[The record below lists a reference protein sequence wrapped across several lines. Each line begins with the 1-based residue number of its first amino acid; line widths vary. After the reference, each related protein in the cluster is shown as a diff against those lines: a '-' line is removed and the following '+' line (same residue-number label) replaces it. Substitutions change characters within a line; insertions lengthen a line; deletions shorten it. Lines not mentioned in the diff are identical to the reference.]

1 MAQAVHPG
9 AGRYPCALYRWFGDG
24 RLNASFNCLDRH
36 VASGLGE
43 RTAIVFE
50 ADDGAVTPISY
61 RALLARVCQLA
72 NAMKACGIQRG
83 DRVVIYLPM
92 SVEAIVA
99 MQACNRIGAIHS
111 VVFGG
116 FSAKSLNERIV
127 DIGARLLITADEQV
141 RGGKTLPLK
150 RIADEALAMGG
161 CDGVRRVFVYRRTG
175 ARIDW
180 DAARDAWLHEAAGAS
195 PNTASPTGWTRSIR
209 CSCSTPPAPPASPGR
224 AARHGRL
231 SAVGR
236 ADLALDLRPE
246 ARRRILVHRRHRLDH
261 RPHLRRLRPAALRH
275 DQLVYEGLPTH
286 PDPGRFWRMI
296 DRHRVSIFYTA
307 PTAIRALIK
316 GAHEHP
322 HAHPRHYGLD
332 TLRVLGTA
340 GEPINPTVWRW
351 YHEKSARAAARSS
364 TPGGRPRPAAR

>member
-1 MAQAVHPG
+1 MDAY
-9 AGRYPCALYRWFGDG
+9 RALVDEAERDNQGFWARLARETLAWRKPFTQVLDDTHAPFYRWFGDG

-83 DRVVIYLPM
+83 DRVAIYLPM

-161 CDGVRRVFVYRRTG
+161 CDGVRACSCTAAPAPGSTGTRRATPG
-175 ARIDW
+175 CTKPPAP
-180 DAARDAWLHEAAGAS
+180 S
-195 PNTASPTGWTRSIR
+195 PNTASPNGWTRSIR
-209 CSCSTPPAPPASPGR
+209 CSCSTPPAPPASPR
-224 AARHGRL
+224 AC
-231 SAVGR
+231 
-236 ADLALDLRPE
+236 
-246 ARRRILVHRRHRLDH
+246 
-261 RPHLRRLRPAALRH
+261 
-275 DQLVYEGLPTH
+275 
-286 PDPGRFWRMI
+286 
-296 DRHRVSIFYTA
+296 
-307 PTAIRALIK
+307 
-316 GAHEHP
+316 
-322 HAHPRHYGLD
+322 
-332 TLRVLGTA
+332 
-340 GEPINPTVWRW
+340 
-351 YHEKSARAAARSS
+351 S
-364 TPGGRPRPAAR
+364 TPRPAICCGPRRPCAGPST

>member
-1 MAQAVHPG
+1 MDAYRALVDEAERDN
-9 AGRYPCALYRWFGDG
+9 AGFWARLARETLAWRKPFTQVLDDTHAPFYRWFGDG

-180 DAARDAWLHEAAGAS
+180 DAARDAWLHEAAGAQPEHCEPDWVDAEHPLFVLYTS
-195 PNTASPTGWTRSIR
+195 GSTGKPRA
-209 CSCSTPPAPPASPGR
+209 CSTP
-224 AARHGRL
+224 
-231 SAVGR
+231 
-236 ADLALDLRPE
+236 
-246 ARRRILVHRRHRLDH
+246 
-261 RPHLRRLRPAALRH
+261 RPAICC
-275 DQLVYEGLPTH
+275 G
-286 PDPGRFWRMI
+286 
-296 DRHRVSIFYTA
+296 
-307 PTAIRALIK
+307 
-316 GAHEHP
+316 
-322 HAHPRHYGLD
+322 PR
-332 TLRVLGTA
+332 RPCA
-340 GEPINPTVWRW
+340 GP
-351 YHEKSARAAARSS
+351 S
-364 TPGGRPRPAAR
+364 T

>member
-1 MAQAVHPG
+1 MKHATARDSGPDAAPASPAGAAQELIAPAPRVAAAANI
-9 AGRYPCALYRWFGDG
+9 AGMDAYRALVDEAERDNAGFWARLARETLAWRKPFTQVLDDSHAPFYRWFGDG

-83 DRVVIYLPM
+83 DRVAIYLPM

-175 ARIDW
+175 AGIDW
-180 DAARDAWLHEAAGAS
+180 DAARDAWLHESRRRPARTLRARMGGRGAS
-195 PNTASPTGWTRSIR
+195 AVRALHLR
-209 CSCSTPPAPPASPGR
+209 LHRQAQGR

-246 ARRRILVHRRHRLDH
+246 ARGRILVHRRHRLDH

-275 DQLVYEGLPTH
+275 DP
-286 PDPGRFWRMI
+286 
-296 DRHRVSIFYTA
+296 
-307 PTAIRALIK
+307 
-316 GAHEHP
+316 
-322 HAHPRHYGLD
+322 
-332 TLRVLGTA
+332 
-340 GEPINPTVWRW
+340 
-351 YHEKSARAAARSS
+351 ARL
-364 TPGGRPRPAAR
+364 